1 MAKFYIYKGA
11 RASEGARNLQQE
23 LGATMMRAEGSVY
36 RGRAGSIVIN
46 WGTTN
51 REAQRLAGLAPTFLN
66 KPEHV
71 AKVTNKLHFFKQM
84 QELMPDH
91 CIPFCET
98 LEEAAE
104 FARVGGRVYARTELN
119 GHSGAGIHLMV
130 NNRDY
135 RSQAMLKLVGAQT
148 ATVYNVDQND
158 DYVALNECKLFT
170 TGIAGKRTE
179 FRIHVVN
186 GKAILRQVKLRKQFE
201 EGQEPAGANTIIRN
215 VASGWIYGIE
225 TADQTQGINEAIDAA
240 IRAVTEFGLDFGA
253 VDVVYQEN
261 SQKVFVLEI
270 NTAPGLADE
279 GSAVAAYT
287 NAFKEYA

>member
-11 RASEGARNLQQE
+11 RASEGARNLQAE

-51 REAQRLAGLAPTFLN
+51 REAQRIAGLAPLFLN

-91 CIPFCET
+91 TIPFCET
-98 LEEAAE
+98 LEEATE
-104 FARVGGRVYARTELN
+104 FARVGGRVYARTALN
-119 GHSGAGIHLMV
+119 GHSGEGIHLMV
-130 NNRDY
+130 NERDF
-135 RSQAMLKLVGAQT
+135 RTAAMQKLVMAQT
-148 ATVYNVDQND
+148 ATVYNIDHREATD
-158 DYVALNECKLFT
+158 LAECKLFT

-201 EGQEPAGANTIIRN
+201 EGQEPVGANTIVRN
-215 VASGWIYGIE
+215 VASGWVYGVNTVDE
-225 TADQTQGINEAIDAA
+225 SVGINEATAAA
-240 IRAVTEFGLDFGA
+240 IQAVAEFGLDFGA
-253 VDVVYQEN
+253 VDIVYQE
-261 SQKVFVLEI
+261 SSSKAYVLEI

-279 GSAVAAYT
+279 GSAVEAYT